1 MAGVEF
7 PAFLRL
13 EYRPDGSAG
22 SQMLADI
29 DRALNSAEGKFKQS
43 FAEISRVMQSA
54 MSGFERGNFKFNF
67 DLSGLRQTAA
77 EADNAVQ
84 SLKAMRDAAIS
95 LAQKSGD
102 TTRETQ
108 LYIQALRAQV
118 IEAQQAKSAAEAQ
131 VITYTRLQGEMDKLT
146 QSNQALAQSYRD
158 TFIEQA
164 RATNAAYAAQ
174 QAFNSRAAPG
184 LDNRAINN
192 GAGYGAL
199 AELARQQEEAE
210 KAAQAMNA
218 LRQAE
223 ADAARG
229 NALLEATHRGT
240 ALAIGYTAKSARE
253 SAMAFEQAFRAT
265 EEAAQAIESL
275 RMAEA
280 AAAQGAAM
288 LEATHRGT
296 SLAIDATT
304 KSARE
309 SAMVFEQAAQAQAKL
324 AQQAQNLR
332 EAIDPSIAVQRRFN
346 EELARADNLLEAGAI
361 SQREYAQAVA
371 LARENL
377 QQGWAQITQTTEA
390 LQRQAKEGTTANRMV
405 AESERGKR
413 VAFIQT
419 GQQLQDMA
427 IQFQMGT
434 RASTIFAQ
442 QVPQLAFALTSLE
455 GSSNKTM
462 NRIGQFAT
470 LLSGPL
476 SIALVAVSAG
486 LGILIDKFILSED
499 SAKKTG
505 DAMGSLSDMLD
516 MSKNS
521 YESLM
526 AVVNEYNDAQSQ
538 STAKTY
544 DAIKAAY
551 ALAEANLKLAESK
564 LALFKGESESSITMN
579 AGSATEANTMLA
591 QRDSTVAYLQGEV
604 DRLRKDLNAAGVA
617 LGTEESRRNNDPR
630 YKLETSYGVQLS
642 DLDEKRRKGLIAQ
655 IPYEQQRTKLLN
667 EQTAALKAY
676 DDAQR
681 KARPKRERGE
691 DTRVE
696 AFGMPLPSGSFR
708 SGSKFGAQRDGYK
721 HQGVDLP
728 VAQGTPVFATQD
740 GQVIFASNAG
750 AYGNLVKINHGAG
763 TETRYGHLSRFAV
776 KDGDPVKKG
785 DIIGYSGGKPGA
797 PGAGRSTGAH
807 LHYEVRVNGKPV
819 DPTKGAFPFDASKVA
834 EEAEKARKDLE
845 DFGNKSAER
854 ISRINE
860 SFDEQPRL
868 IDRARQATRELDATI
883 AELEERKP
891 IGWEQMVEDAKD
903 AKLTIEDALVR
914 PLKEMREEGEKN
926 IAVQRLLTAGREDE
940 AEALERIWDYEK
952 RIGPLKAE
960 QKQEI
965 FEQVRYER
973 QVTEELQR
981 RQEIIG
987 AYLDATRSVKQELVS
1002 IFSGEGSFANLGK
1015 IFRNL
1020 QGQML
1025 VEKLF
1030 GNAFRDFDKWVKG
1043 QSGLAD
1049 SVDYFSDQTT
1059 EAGNAAQEFAAALDG
1074 ARMQIAMPGISM
1086 GGAQAGLG
1094 LGGIAAMFGGAAN
1107 DNGAA
1112 GDIVVTGGKR
1122 LEKDSVMSLSPE
1134 RYFSELSK
1142 TIVGPALDG
1151 LDAIFGT
1158 KFFGK
1163 MQGVL
1168 SGAMN
1173 GYLTGGPA
1181 GGVIGALQGIP
1192 GLPKGISNELT
1203 KALKGSQTGTM
1214 VAGLGSAFGIN
1225 MSSTGAQ
1232 IGGAIGSLI
1241 PIPGG
1246 EIIGSIAGGLIGGLF
1261 GKRPRGAGSVS
1272 NTGITASANDAGI
1285 TGSLNDTGSNLQDAI
1300 KNIADALGASVGAY
1314 SIGIGRYKD
1323 YYQVSRVAND
1333 PKLGNSYFGRDSKN
1347 AVYDGLDAEAAM
1359 AAAIGAILAQGAIKG
1374 ISAASQK
1381 ILSSAASKDLQ
1392 AAIEKAVLIESIPKR
1407 LKALTDPVGAAIDEL
1422 NKDFEKMVA
1431 ALREGGATAEQFAE
1445 AQKLYELERA
1455 EAVKRAVQQVT
1466 GSLQSLYDSLTVGND
1481 ALSLRD
1487 RKSAALAIYN
1497 PLAAR
1502 VAAGDASAYDAFAE
1516 AARNLLDI
1524 ERQISGS
1531 QSGYFDLLKQVT
1543 DLTKSELDRQKL
1555 LIESAKS
1562 SDSPFANS
1570 PTSNTN
1576 DNQGVIDAI
1585 NQQTNV
1591 LTAMNDNFI
1600 TLLNVTIAAGGGE
1613 RDPRPIRFQN
1623 F

>member
-131 VITYTRLQGEMDKLT
+131 VTTYTRLQGEMDKLT

-192 GAGYGAL
+192 GAGYRAL

-240 ALAIGYTAKSARE
+240 
-253 SAMAFEQAFRAT
+253 
-265 EEAAQAIESL
+265 
-275 RMAEA
+275 
-280 AAAQGAAM
+280 
-288 LEATHRGT
+288 

-324 AQQAQNLR
+324 AQQAQTLR
-332 EAIDPSIAVQRRFN
+332 EALDPSIAVQRRFN
-346 EELARADNLLEAGAI
+346 EELARADSLLEAGAI

-377 QQGWAQITQTTEA
+377 QQGWTQITQTTEA
-390 LQRQAKEGTTANRMV
+390 LQQQAKQGTTANRMM

-434 RASTIFAQ
+434 KTSTIFAQ
-442 QVPQLAFALTSLE
+442 QLPQLAFALTSLE
-455 GSSNKTM
+455 GSSNKTA

-486 LGILIDKFILSED
+486 LGMLIDKFILSED
-499 SAKKTG
+499 STKKSG
-505 DAMGSLSDMLD
+505 DAMSNLTDVIDL
-516 MSKNS
+516 SKNS

-526 AVVNEYNDAQSQ
+526 AVVDEYNDKQRESNAL
-538 STAKTY
+538 TY
-544 DAIKAAY
+544 EAIIAA
-551 ALAEANLKLAESK
+551 EK
-564 LALFKGESESSITMN
+564 LALENLNLAKTKLQLIESESISFYDEDPASTYGARSIRITKQRERI
-579 AGSATEANTMLA
+579 EAL
-591 QRDSTVAYLQGEV
+591 D
-604 DRLRKDLNAAGVA
+604 KDLKKTGVA
-617 LGTEESRRNNDPR
+617 AADERAKRATDPR
-630 YKLETSYGVQLS
+630 YKLETDFQAERARWRQEAERGIITMQEY
-642 DLDEKRRKGLIAQ
+642 ERRRIDS
-655 IPYEQQRTKLLN
+655 INRE
-667 EQTAALKAY
+667 TAALKAY
-676 DDAQR
+676 DEAHR
-681 KARPKRERGE
+681 KTRSSREKGP
-691 DTRVE
+691 DTRLE
-696 AFGMPLPSGSFR
+696 QYGAPLPSGSFR

-763 TETRYGHLSRFAV
+763 TETRYGHLSKFAV
-776 KDGDPVKKG
+776 QDGASVKKG
-785 DIIGYSGGKPGA
+785 DIIGYSGGKPGT

-819 DPTKGAFPFDASKVA
+819 DPSKGAFPFDASKVA
-834 EEAEKARKDLE
+834 EEAEKARKELE
-845 DFGNKSAER
+845 DFGNRSAEK
-854 ISRINE
+854 ITRINE

-868 IDRARQATRELDATI
+868 IDRANQATRELDKTI

-903 AKLTIEDALVR
+903 AKATVEDALVR
-914 PLKEMREEGEKN
+914 PFREMREEGEKR
-926 IAVQRLLTAGREDE
+926 ITVQRLLTAGREDE

-952 RIGPLKAE
+952 RIAPLTAA
-960 QKQEI
+960 QKQEVLD
-965 FEQVRYER
+965 QVRYER
-973 QVTEELQR
+973 AVNEELQR

-1059 EAGNAAQEFAAALDG
+1059 EAGNAAHEFAAALDG

-1107 DNGAA
+1107 DNGVA
-1112 GDIVVTGGKR
+1112 GEIVATGKR
-1122 LEKDSVMSLSPE
+1122 LEKDSVMTLSPE

-1163 MQGVL
+1163 MQSVL

-1214 VAGLGSAFGIN
+1214 VAGLGSAFGLN

-1246 EIIGSIAGGLIGGLF
+1246 DIIGSIAGGLLGSLF

-1407 LKALTDPVGAAIDEL
+1407 LKAITDPVGAAIDEL

-1531 QSGYFDLLKQVT
+1531 QKGYFDLLKQVT

-1555 LIESAKS
+1555 LIEAAKS

>member
-1 MAGVEF
+1 MKAVEF
-7 PAFLRL
+7 PAFLKL
-13 EYRPDGSAG
+13 GYENDGRAG
-22 SQMLADI
+22 TQMLADL
-29 DRALNSAEGKFKQS
+29 DRALSSAEGRFREFSGEAKRQLEQALS
-43 FAEISRVMQSA
+43 ISRNDVGA
-54 MSGFERGNFKFNF
+54 L
-67 DLSGLRQTAA
+67 DLNVPQMRAA
-77 EADNAVQ
+77 A
-84 SLKAMRDAAIS
+84 
-95 LAQKSGD
+95 
-102 TTRETQ
+102 
-108 LYIQALRAQV
+108 
-118 IEAQQAKSAAEAQ
+118 EAQQARAIAARE
-131 VITYTRLQGEMDKLT
+131 I
-146 QSNQALAQSYRD
+146 
-158 TFIEQA
+158 A
-164 RATNAAYAAQ
+164 RAT
-174 QAFNSRAAPG
+174 
-184 LDNRAINN
+184 
-192 GAGYGAL
+192 AL
-199 AELARQQEEAE
+199 AAREEGDYST
-210 KAAQAMNA
+210 KTN
-218 LRQAE
+218 
-223 ADAARG
+223 
-229 NALLEATHRGT
+229 
-240 ALAIGYTAKSARE
+240 LAIK
-253 SAMAFEQAFRAT
+253 AT
-265 EEAAQAIESL
+265 Q
-275 RMAEA
+275 
-280 AAAQGAAM
+280 
-288 LEATHRGT
+288 
-296 SLAIDATT
+296 
-304 KSARE
+304 
-309 SAMVFEQAAQAQAKL
+309 
-324 AQQAQNLR
+324 
-332 EAIDPSIAVQRRFN
+332 
-346 EELARADNLLEAGAI
+346 
-361 SQREYAQAVA
+361 A
-371 LARENL
+371 LAREEERA
-377 QQGWAQITQTTEA
+377 AQEA
-390 LQRQAKEGTTANRMV
+390 LSHARALEQLQERLNRQASATDVVTSAQRRGNDASRAV
-405 AESERGKR
+405 AESMRGQR

-442 QVPQLAFALTSLE
+442 QIPQLLTGLTSLE
-455 GSSNKTM
+455 GSSNRTTDK
-462 NRIGQFAT
+462 IGRFAS
-470 LLSGPL
+470 LLSGPWSL
-476 SIALVAVSAG
+476 AVVAGAAG
-486 LGILIDKFILSED
+486 LGYLVDKLLASDEASSAAGKSTLSLTD
-499 SAKKTG
+499 ALAKAAIAT
-505 DAMGSLSDMLD
+505 AAARTAL
-516 MSKNS
+516 
-521 YESLM
+521 E
-526 AVVNEYNDAQSQ
+526 EYNAEQDRARDQTEDLIKLNLASAEARLKEAIATRQQLQAELELAKQRAETAGRGQSGEEAKFARMGAGLAVGRAQGRLDENNRSIGELETTLRNLRIQDA
-538 STAKTY
+538 TR
-544 DAIKAAY
+544 DAKAAIDPVQAVNNKY
-551 ALAEANLKLAESK
+551 DDMAAAAKRA
-564 LALFKGESESSITMN
+564 
-579 AGSATEANTMLA
+579 
-591 QRDSTVAYLQGEV
+591 
-604 DRLRKDLNAAGVA
+604 AAGNEA
-617 LGTEESRRNNDPR
+617 LSKSLKGTLIEIERNRKAELDRMKTSRRD
-630 YKLETSYGVQLS
+630 
-642 DLDEKRRKGLIAQ
+642 
-655 IPYEQQRTKLLN
+655 
-667 EQTAALKAY
+667 
-676 DDAQR
+676 
-681 KARPKRERGE
+681 RPGRE

-728 VAQGTPVFATQD
+728 VAVGTPVFATQD

-776 KDGDPVKKG
+776 QDGASVKKG
-785 DIIGYSGGKPGA
+785 DIIGYSGGKPGT

-845 DFGNKSAER
+845 DFGNKSAEK

-868 IDRARQATRELDATI
+868 IDRANQATRELDKTI

-903 AKLTIEDALVR
+903 AKLTIEDAIVR

-973 QVTEELQR
+973 LVNEELQR

-1107 DNGAA
+1107 DNGVA
-1112 GDIVVTGGKR
+1112 GEIVATGKR

-1142 TIVGPALDG
+1142 TIVGPALNG

-1214 VAGLGSAFGIN
+1214 VAGVGNALGIKL
-1225 MSSTGAQ
+1225 SSTGAQ
-1232 IGGAIGSLI
+1232 IGGAIGAMI

-1246 EIIGSIAGGLIGGLF
+1246 DIIGSIAGGILGSLF
-1261 GKRPRGAGSVS
+1261 GKRPRGAGTVS
-1272 NTGITASANDAGI
+1272 NSGITASANDAGI

-1323 YYQVSRVAND
+1323 YYQVSRSAND

-1487 RKSAALAIYN
+1487 RKSAALGIYN

-1502 VAAGDASAYDAFAE
+1502 VAAGDKSAYDAFAD
-1516 AARNLLDI
+1516 AAKALIDI

-1531 QSGYFDLLKQVT
+1531 QSGYFDLVKQVT
-1543 DLTKSELDRQKL
+1543 DLTKSRLDAETR
-1555 LIESAKS
+1555 LILAANA
-1562 SDSPFANS
+1562 SDSPFSNS
-1570 PTSNTN
+1570 PTATAN

-1585 NQQTNV
+1585 GG
-1591 LTAMNDNFI
+1591 LG
-1600 TLLNVTIAAGGGE
+1600 TLLIDNLGGQLSNINRNIGSLIQVNLAVNSNDRSWSE
-1613 RDPRPIRFQN
+1613 KLLN
-1623 F
+1623 Y

>member
-1 MAGVEF
+1 MKAVEF
-7 PAFLRL
+7 PAFLKL
-13 EYRPDGSAG
+13 GYENDGRAG
-22 SQMLADI
+22 TQMLADL
-29 DRALNSAEGKFKQS
+29 DRALSSAEGRFREFSGEAKRQLEQALS
-43 FAEISRVMQSA
+43 ISRNDVGA
-54 MSGFERGNFKFNF
+54 L
-67 DLSGLRQTAA
+67 DLNVPQMRAA
-77 EADNAVQ
+77 A
-84 SLKAMRDAAIS
+84 
-95 LAQKSGD
+95 
-102 TTRETQ
+102 
-108 LYIQALRAQV
+108 
-118 IEAQQAKSAAEAQ
+118 EAQQA
-131 VITYTRLQGEMDKLT
+131 
-146 QSNQALAQSYRD
+146 
-158 TFIEQA
+158 
-164 RATNAAYAAQ
+164 
-174 QAFNSRAAPG
+174 
-184 LDNRAINN
+184 RAI
-192 GAGYGAL
+192 A
-199 AELARQQEEAE
+199 AREI
-210 KAAQAMNA
+210 AQA
-218 LRQAE
+218 
-223 ADAARG
+223 
-229 NALLEATHRGT
+229 T
-240 ALAIGYTAKSARE
+240 ALAARE
-253 SAMAFEQAFRAT
+253 EGDYSAKT
-265 EEAAQAIESL
+265 N
-275 RMAEA
+275 
-280 AAAQGAAM
+280 
-288 LEATHRGT
+288 
-296 SLAIDATT
+296 LAIKAT
-304 KSARE
+304 
-309 SAMVFEQAAQAQAKL
+309 Q
-324 AQQAQNLR
+324 
-332 EAIDPSIAVQRRFN
+332 
-346 EELARADNLLEAGAI
+346 
-361 SQREYAQAVA
+361 A
-371 LARENL
+371 LAREEERA
-377 QQGWAQITQTTEA
+377 AQEA
-390 LQRQAKEGTTANRMV
+390 LSHARALEQLQERLNRQASATDVVTSAQRRGNDASRAV
-405 AESERGKR
+405 AESMRGQR

-442 QVPQLAFALTSLE
+442 QIPQLLTGLTSLE
-455 GSSNKTM
+455 GSSNRTTDK
-462 NRIGQFAT
+462 IGRFAS
-470 LLSGPL
+470 LLSGPWSL
-476 SIALVAVSAG
+476 AVVAGAAG
-486 LGILIDKFILSED
+486 LGYLVDKLLATDEASGAAGKSTLSLTD
-499 SAKKTG
+499 ALAKAAIATT
-505 DAMGSLSDMLD
+505 AARTAL
-516 MSKNS
+516 
-521 YESLM
+521 E
-526 AVVNEYNDAQSQ
+526 EYNAEQDRARDQTEDLIKLNLASAEARLKEAIATRQQLQAELELAKQRAETAGRGQSGEEAKFARMGAGLAVGRAQGRLDENNRSIGELETTLRNLRIQDA
-538 STAKTY
+538 TR
-544 DAIKAAY
+544 DAKAAIDPVQAVNNKY
-551 ALAEANLKLAESK
+551 DDMAAAAKRAAAGNQALSKSLKGTLIEIERNRKAEL
-564 LALFKGESESSITMN
+564 
-579 AGSATEANTMLA
+579 
-591 QRDSTVAYLQGEV
+591 
-604 DRLRKDLNAAGVA
+604 DRLKA
-617 LGTEESRRNNDPR
+617 SRRD
-630 YKLETSYGVQLS
+630 
-642 DLDEKRRKGLIAQ
+642 
-655 IPYEQQRTKLLN
+655 
-667 EQTAALKAY
+667 
-676 DDAQR
+676 
-681 KARPKRERGE
+681 RPGRE

-776 KDGDPVKKG
+776 QDGASVKKG
-785 DIIGYSGGKPGA
+785 DIIGYSGGKPGT

-819 DPTKGAFPFDASKVA
+819 DPNKGAFPFDASKVA

-845 DFGNKSAER
+845 DFGNKSAEK

-868 IDRARQATRELDATI
+868 IDRANQATRELDKTI

-940 AEALERIWDYEK
+940 AETLERIWDYEK

-973 QVTEELQR
+973 LVNEELQR

-987 AYLDATRSVKQELVS
+987 SYLDATRSVKQELVS

-1020 QGQML
+1020 QGQMI

-1059 EAGNAAQEFAAALDG
+1059 EAGNAAQEFAAALNG
-1074 ARMQIAMPGISM
+1074 ARMQIATPGISM
-1086 GGAQAGLG
+1086 GGAQVGLG

-1107 DNGAA
+1107 DNGVA
-1112 GDIVVTGGKR
+1112 GEIVATGKR

-1246 EIIGSIAGGLIGGLF
+1246 DIIGSIAGGLLGSLF
-1261 GKRPRGAGSVS
+1261 GKRPRGAGTVS
-1272 NTGITASANDAGI
+1272 NSGITASANDAGI

-1300 KNIADALGASVGAY
+1300 KNIADALGASVGSY

-1374 ISAASQK
+1374 ISAASQR

-1502 VAAGDASAYDAFAE
+1502 VAAGDKSAYDAFAD
-1516 AARNLLDI
+1516 AAKALIDI

-1531 QSGYFDLLKQVT
+1531 QSGYFDLVKQVT
-1543 DLTKSELDRQKL
+1543 DLTKSRLDAETR
-1555 LIESAKS
+1555 LIQAANA
-1562 SDSPFANS
+1562 SDSPFSNS
-1570 PTSNTN
+1570 PTATAN

-1585 NQQTNV
+1585 GG
-1591 LTAMNDNFI
+1591 LG
-1600 TLLNVTIAAGGGE
+1600 TLLIDNLGGQLSNINRNIGSLIQVNLAVNSNDRSWSE
-1613 RDPRPIRFQN
+1613 KLLN
-1623 F
+1623 Y

>member
-1 MAGVEF
+1 MSGVEF

-84 SLKAMRDAAIS
+84 SLKVMRDAAIS

-240 ALAIGYTAKSARE
+240 
-253 SAMAFEQAFRAT
+253 
-265 EEAAQAIESL
+265 
-275 RMAEA
+275 
-280 AAAQGAAM
+280 
-288 LEATHRGT
+288 

-324 AQQAQNLR
+324 AQQAQTLR
-332 EAIDPSIAVQRRFN
+332 EALDPSIAVQRRFN
-346 EELARADNLLEAGAI
+346 EELARADGLLEAGAI

-377 QQGWAQITQTTEA
+377 QQGWTQITQTTEA
-390 LQRQAKEGTTANRMV
+390 LQRQAKQGTTANRMM

-419 GQQLQDMA
+419 GQQLQDMV

-470 LLSGPL
+470 MLSGPL

-526 AVVNEYNDAQSQ
+526 AVVDEYNDKQRESAAL
-538 STAKTY
+538 TYEAVIAAEEMAK
-544 DAIKAAY
+544 
-551 ALAEANLKLAESK
+551 ANLKAAEAT
-564 LALFKGESESSITMN
+564 LALWEAELMRGPTGPN
-579 AGSATEANTMLA
+579 GQGQLGALGATFATRNRIEALKA
-591 QRDSTVAYLQGEV
+591 
-604 DRLRKDLNAAGVA
+604 DLNSAGIAAA
-617 LGTEESRRNNDPR
+617 DERAKRANDPR
-630 YKLETSYGVQLS
+630 YKMQTDFQAERARWRAEA
-642 DLDEKRRKGLIAQ
+642 EKGIISIEEYERR
-655 IPYEQQRTKLLN
+655 RVDSLN
-667 EQTAALKAY
+667 RETAALKAY

-681 KARPKRERGE
+681 KTRPKRERGE

-696 AFGMPLPSGSFR
+696 AFGMPLPAGSFR

-721 HQGVDLP
+721 HQGIDLP

-776 KDGDPVKKG
+776 EDGASVKKG
-785 DIIGYSGGKPGA
+785 DIIGYSGGKPGT

-845 DFGNKSAER
+845 DFGTKSAER

-868 IDRARQATRELDATI
+868 IDRANQATRELDKTI

-914 PLKEMREEGEKN
+914 PLKEMREEGHKN

-952 RIGPLKAE
+952 RIAPLTAA
-960 QKQEI
+960 QKQEV

-973 QVTEELQR
+973 LVNEELQR

-1107 DNGAA
+1107 DNGVA
-1112 GDIVVTGGKR
+1112 GEIVATGKR
-1122 LEKDSVMSLSPE
+1122 LEKDSVMTLSPE
-1134 RYFSELSK
+1134 RYFSELTK

-1246 EIIGSIAGGLIGGLF
+1246 DIIGSIAGGLLGSLF

-1531 QSGYFDLLKQVT
+1531 QKGYFDLLKQVT

-1555 LIESAKS
+1555 LIEAAKS